1 MARIL
6 CVVEREVFRI
16 RKKKREV
23 ERRTIERTSNP
34 SVNLS
39 YLRKKTTDSNAKDTP
54 MAEDDDFDID
64 AWVEVRF
71 FNILKL
77 GFLFS
82 SKSGFG
88 CLV

>member
-1 MARIL
+1 
-6 CVVEREVFRI
+6 
-16 RKKKREV
+16 
-23 ERRTIERTSNP
+23 
-34 SVNLS
+34 
-39 YLRKKTTDSNAKDTP
+39 

-88 CLV
+88 CLILGLSGLGFFRFLVF